1 MAAEMV
7 DPLGVALLGSGN
19 QALRWA
25 AAVRRVPALRLAG
38 LWGADPARA
47 ARAAGEAGT
56 PAFPDLEAVWKD
68 AGIGAVLVA
77 AGSDRHADLGLQAAA
92 AGRHVLVEKPIDVSV
107 EKAAALVADC
117 RRLNLRLAVAAQKR
131 FTPRFRRIK
140 DAIAQGKLGDPV
152 SASVLVRIR
161 RGREYFLEGN
171 GWRGDQGRGGGVLL
185 NQGVHYADLLCW
197 WLGEPVEVRGLEG
210 RRAAGVSAPV
220 TVAGTLRFA
229 SGAVATLVLT
239 AADSTALP
247 EFFELAGTRGA
258 IQLEGGRVRVW
269 DVPGE
274 APRGLLGPL
283 TRKLPLPLRLALTKE
298 ALASPA
304 DGTLEDQLADF
315 ARAVADGSDPLSAG
329 EDGLRALKLVRALA
343 S

>member
-1 MAAEMV
+1 MAY
-7 DPLGVALLGSGN
+7 PLGVAVLGSGN

-25 AAVRRVPALRLAG
+25 AALRRVPALRLAG
-38 LWGADPARA
+38 LWSADPARA
-47 ARAAGEAGT
+47 ARSAGEAGT
-56 PAFPDLEAVWKD
+56 SAFPDLDAAWKD

-77 AGSDRHADLGLQAAA
+77 AGSTRHADLGLQAAA

-107 EKAAALVADC
+107 EKAASLVADC
-117 RRLNLRLAVAAQKR
+117 RRRNLRLAVASQKR

-140 DAIAQGKLGDPV
+140 DAIARGMLGDPV

-161 RGREYFLEGN
+161 RGPEYFREGN

-197 WLGEPVEVRGLEG
+197 WLGEPVDVRGLEG
-210 RRAAGVSAPV
+210 RRSEGVSAPG

-239 AADSTALP
+239 ASDATPLP
-247 EFFELAGTRGA
+247 EFFEIAGTRGA

-274 APRGLLGPL
+274 MPRGLLGPL
-283 TRKLPLPLRLALTKE
+283 TGKLPLPLRLALTKE
-298 ALASPA
+298 ALTSPV
-304 DGTLEDQLADF
+304 DGTLEDQLTDF
-315 ARAVADGSDPLSAG
+315 ARAVADGSDPFSSG
-329 EDGLRALKLVRALA
+329 EDGLRALRLVQALA